1 MRRTRAGGRALGGT
15 GTSYRWCCPAA
26 AKEAQ
31 MDGVPY
37 SPVQIHQVR
46 KRDAVDRSFGRRCTD
61 GHHLQRDP
69 VAGAL
74 MFDRPHSDEHPE
86 GAVGRRFRQTG
97 AARHLPGVAPWRAG
111 GAALVDHLARRR
123 DLGFMDA
130 STSTAYAECLHQA
143 DNSHQA
149 GEDCNEVERAALGSR
164 CEQAQ
169 DARDS
174 T

>member
-1 MRRTRAGGRALGGT
+1 
-15 GTSYRWCCPAA
+15 
-26 AKEAQ
+26 

-69 VAGAL
+69 VAGA
-74 MFDRPHSDEHPE
+74 FGRP
-86 GAVGRRFRQTG
+86 
-97 AARHLPGVAPWRAG
+97 ARCHLPGVAPWRAG
-111 GAALVDHLARRR
+111 GAALVDHLAQRR
-123 DLGFMDA
+123 DLGLMDA

-149 GEDCNEVERAALGSR
+149 GEDCNGVERAALGSR